1 MQSVGD
7 NTVISCDKSVKIRN
21 LLLSVGDI
29 LQSSS
34 TKLTDLKQKFRIFS
48 DTHLLLN
55 RNIVRIASNRLS
67 QVLIANGCVAGKLWS
82 SAQTHSEFDC
92 NTLPTCLGLY
102 VRWHLFVNVCVTVL
116 GQV

>member
-7 NTVISCDKSVKIRN
+7 NTVISCEKSVKITN
-21 LLLSVGDI
+21 LFFSVGDI

-34 TKLTDLKQKFRIFS
+34 TKLTDLKQKVRIFS

-67 QVLIANGCVAGKLWS
+67 QVLYCKWMRRREVVVISTDSLRV
-82 SAQTHSEFDC
+82 
-92 NTLPTCLGLY
+92 
-102 VRWHLFVNVCVTVL
+102 
-116 GQV
+116 

>member
-34 TKLTDLKQKFRIFS
+34 TKLTDLKQKVRIFS
-48 DTHLLLN
+48 DTHLILN

-67 QVLIANGCVAGKLWS
+67 QVLYCKWMRRREVVVISTDSLRV
-82 SAQTHSEFDC
+82 
-92 NTLPTCLGLY
+92 
-102 VRWHLFVNVCVTVL
+102 
-116 GQV
+116 

>member
-7 NTVISCDKSVKIRN
+7 NTVISCDKSVKITN

-34 TKLTDLKQKFRIFS
+34 TKLTDLKQKVRIFS

-67 QVLIANGCVAGKLWS
+67 QVLYCKWMRRREVVVISTDSLRV
-82 SAQTHSEFDC
+82 
-92 NTLPTCLGLY
+92 
-102 VRWHLFVNVCVTVL
+102 
-116 GQV
+116 

>member
-7 NTVISCDKSVKIRN
+7 NTVISCDKSVKITN

-34 TKLTDLKQKFRIFS
+34 TKLTDLKQKVRIFS
-48 DTHLLLN
+48 DTHLILN

-67 QVLIANGCVAGKLWS
+67 QVLYCKWMRRREVVVISTDSLRV
-82 SAQTHSEFDC
+82 
-92 NTLPTCLGLY
+92 
-102 VRWHLFVNVCVTVL
+102 
-116 GQV
+116 

>member
-34 TKLTDLKQKFRIFS
+34 TKLTDLKQKVRIFS

-67 QVLIANGCVAGKLWS
+67 QVLYCKWMRRREVVVISTDSLRV
-82 SAQTHSEFDC
+82 
-92 NTLPTCLGLY
+92 
-102 VRWHLFVNVCVTVL
+102 
-116 GQV
+116 

>member
-7 NTVISCDKSVKIRN
+7 NTVISCDKSVKITN

-48 DTHLLLN
+48 DTHFLLN

-67 QVLIANGCVAGKLWS
+67 QVLYCKWMSRREVVVISTDSLRV
-82 SAQTHSEFDC
+82 
-92 NTLPTCLGLY
+92 
-102 VRWHLFVNVCVTVL
+102 
-116 GQV
+116 